1 MQYRSLAVAL
11 LLSCLVAGCGGAAAE
26 PLVPD
31 AHDPS
36 SPSAPS
42 GATPVTPAPPATAP
56 ATAPAP
62 ATATAP
68 APATS
73 GTDLSTPEKAKAA
86 IYSALKAGD
95 KDTFKKCVSKQNLAK
110 HEKSFDGW
118 FDVWKAA
125 AERGPKAFENV
136 RLAQEDGAWKLDE
149 N

>member
-1 MQYRSLAVAL
+1 MQPRSLAVAL

-31 AHDPS
+31 AHE
-36 SPSAPS
+36 
-42 GATPVTPAPPATAP
+42 APPT
-56 ATAPAP
+56 
-62 ATATAP
+62 ATAT
-68 APATS
+68 PATPPAAT
-73 GTDLSTPEKAKAA
+73 GADLSTPEKAKAA

-95 KDTFKKCVSKQNLAK
+95 KDAFKKCVSKQNLAK

-118 FDVWKAA
+118 FDVWKSAA
-125 AERGPKAFENV
+125 DRGPKSFEKV